1 MQNSRLIN
9 DKSFIEKVEAIL
21 TTLQEKLG
29 TPVDIEFASDG
40 KDFYLLQCRPQS
52 FGDINAPAP
61 LPKDVPEKDQV
72 FSARRHISNG
82 LINDITHI
90 VFVDPDGYNSLPA
103 LDDLIKVGRAVGRLN
118 SLLPRRRFILIG
130 PGRWGSR
137 GDIKLGVPVG
147 YSDISNTAALVE
159 VARKKANYV
168 PEPSFGTHFFQDLVE
183 SNIKYIPLYP
193 DDPGTVFNEI
203 ILLGTSNILA
213 DILPEFAYLDKVI
226 RVIDVANSFDGK
238 ALHINM
244 NAELGEALAY
254 LAPYVLPKSF

>member
-1 MQNSRLIN
+1 MYKRQ
-9 DKSFIEKVEAIL
+9 
-21 TTLQEKLG
+21 
-29 TPVDIEFASDG
+29 
-40 KDFYLLQCRPQS
+40 
-52 FGDINAPAP
+52 
-61 LPKDVPEKDQV
+61 
-72 FSARRHISNG
+72 
-82 LINDITHI
+82 
-90 VFVDPDGYNSLPA
+90 
-103 LDDLIKVGRAVGRLN
+103 
-118 SLLPRRRFILIG
+118 
-130 PGRWGSR
+130 RWGSR

-238 ALHINM
+238 ALHINIDVYKRQIF
-244 NAELGEALAY
+244 AE
-254 LAPYVLPKSF
+254 K